1 MTHEIDS
8 QTWLRQ
14 YALSGG
20 PKGCSHEMED
30 KLKAAA
36 DRIKELEAEV
46 AAIDALEQA
55 GIHLQG
61 VIDGSHQIVPKEPT
75 GAMMLNVIKQS
86 DERYGGK
93 YSAYGPLQWHYKAML
108 EAAKTEK
115 EG

>member
-55 GIHLQG
+55 GY
-61 VIDGSHQIVPKEPT
+61 QIVPKEPT

-108 EAAKTEK
+108 EAAKSEK